1 VATSNIGRTF
11 LKLINKHF
19 PKRSKL
25 HKIFNQNNVK
35 VSYSCMRSM
44 GSIIRTHNSC
54 IRRKENH
61 EAPKKECN
69 CRAKGSCPLR
79 GKCLTESIVY
89 KATVKSGE
97 TSKFYVGLSGGKFKD
112 RYNNHT
118 KSLKH
123 KKYEKETELSKYVWA
138 LKQKN
143 SEYTITW
150 DILHK
155 SNTLKRQSGNC
166 NLCIEEKLAILMA
179 KKIHTNNCLNKRTE
193 LVSKCRHGYKPPD
206 RSRKK

>member
-1 VATSNIGRTF
+1 VFDQTKRTYNEALSACGYSEKINYNVSNGAADDNNKNKHKNRKRNIIWFNPPYSGNVKSNIGRTF

-143 SEYTITW
+143 SEYTI
-150 DILHK
+150 I
-155 SNTLKRQSGNC
+155 
-166 NLCIEEKLAILMA
+166 
-179 KKIHTNNCLNKRTE
+179 
-193 LVSKCRHGYKPPD
+193 
-206 RSRKK
+206 